1 MAIDAARS
9 RRVTSTQR
17 NETDACSPG
26 NLARHLLAYEALA
39 ATTSTQTE
47 SATVRIYEKLRQQLS
62 APVGVDGFEVLASR
76 ALRLSKSKSPK
87 LSTVRLTANGTLR
100 GLDEIERQAD
110 EDQNGEV
117 GVILIAQ
124 LIELFVIF
132 LGEAITLRL
141 IEGVHLE
148 FEVRP
153 EPDATNPAAAE
164 VPGNLL
170 SEADRLRSG
179 SERLQALAHKHP
191 GIGDRLV
198 GVAGQIRKLAMVL
211 DVFAL
216 IPSTSEGPQ
225 EGASTRPLKRYVM

>member
-1 MAIDAARS
+1 MEDAQLLFREGCLCNRS
-9 RRVTSTQR
+9 
-17 NETDACSPG
+17 
-26 NLARHLLAYEALA
+26 HLREATP
-39 ATTSTQTE
+39 TTICT
-47 SATVRIYEKLRQQLS
+47 
-62 APVGVDGFEVLASR
+62 VGVDGFEVLASR

-87 LSTVRLTANGTLR
+87 LSTVQITPDGTLR

-153 EPDATNPAAAE
+153 EPDATDSAGAE

-170 SEADRLRSG
+170 SEADR
-179 SERLQALAHKHP
+179 
-191 GIGDRLV
+191 
-198 GVAGQIRKLAMVL
+198 
-211 DVFAL
+211 
-216 IPSTSEGPQ
+216 
-225 EGASTRPLKRYVM
+225 